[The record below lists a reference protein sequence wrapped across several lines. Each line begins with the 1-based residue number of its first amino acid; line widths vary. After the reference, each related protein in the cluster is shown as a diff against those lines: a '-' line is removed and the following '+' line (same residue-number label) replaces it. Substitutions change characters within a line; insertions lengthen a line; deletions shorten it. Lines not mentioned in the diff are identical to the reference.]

1 MSNALKHLRA
11 VVFDWAGTMV
21 DHGSLAPMGAFVRAF
36 AQFGIDLTIDEA
48 RGPMGM
54 AKRPHIEALVRLPR
68 IAAQWRER
76 HGREPNEGDIDALYD
91 VFVPMNIEVVADH
104 AEVIQGAA
112 ETVRA
117 LRALGLKIGSSTG
130 YTREIMARV
139 LPIAEEQG
147 YAPDCLVCTGDTPA
161 GRPTPLMMYKA
172 MLDLDVWPAWA
183 CIKVDDTEVGIAEG
197 LNAGSWTVGVSV
209 TGNCFGLSLEDTEAL
224 PVEDFLER
232 SERAAQR
239 LTAAGAHFVIDSVAD
254 LLPVVHAIEGSLARG
269 ERP

>member
-36 AQFGIDLTIDEA
+36 ARFGIDLTIDEA

-68 IAAQWRER
+68 ITAQWRER
-76 HGREPNEGDIDALYD
+76 HGREPGEQDIDALYD

-104 AEVIQGAA
+104 ADLIPGAA
-112 ETVRA
+112 ETVRD

-139 LPIAEEQG
+139 LPIAAEQG
-147 YAPDCLVCTGDTPA
+147 YAPDCLVCTGDTSA
-161 GRPTPLMMYKA
+161 GRPTPLMMYRA

-197 LNAGSWTVGVSV
+197 LNAGSWTVGVAV
-209 TGNCFGLSLEDTEAL
+209 TGNCFGLSLDDTDAL
-224 PVEDFLER
+224 PAEEFLER
-232 SERAAQR
+232 SERAHQR
-239 LTAAGAHFVIDSVAD
+239 LTAAGAHFVIDGVAD